1 MYIRMI
7 VSRTIRFLKRNTID
21 CLEIEMEQNMRNT
34 NVIITFMFYKR
45 VRRDTLPDKYHIFNL
60 SKEMISK
67 VIMMVRYYTANNLY
81 RLPYPP

>member
-1 MYIRMI
+1 MI

-45 VRRDTLPDKYHIFNL
+45 VRRETLSDKYHILNV
-60 SKEMISK
+60 SKEIISMI
-67 VIMMVRYYTANNLY
+67 VMTVRY
-81 RLPYPP
+81 